1 MTDSEARSLRLPS
14 VESTHTK
21 IKPSTE
27 GKEMC
32 NSRYT
37 RGYKD
42 SGGYYKPQHVTLLGR
57 LLCCATIWGFKVNAL
72 RKPTSDFILSK

>member
-1 MTDSEARSLRLPS
+1 MTDSEARCLQLPS
-14 VESTHTK
+14 VESMHA
-21 IKPSTE
+21 IKSSTE
-27 GKEMC
+27 DKEMC
-32 NSRYT
+32 ST
-37 RGYKD
+37 RSIRDYKD